1 MAGNYKNAYATVNP
15 NQQNIGNA
23 IDDVENQ
30 GFRYRAEDRL
40 VKAEEQKKKDDRERK
55 LKEFND
61 NAPKFVPTGVETQ
74 DEYMYAGVQNAANQL
89 YDVQRQFNELNNK
102 TNLTPDEE
110 RKLYQLSAKRNNLQN
125 YPENLKRMMES
136 QTNAAK
142 DYLEGV
148 KKGLYIQDPNIDKKL
163 SSALTGYV
171 PGTDESGLPA
181 AGLYDKDG
189 DGIADVLSF
198 EDVNNQLF
206 IKPTKLM
213 DPFKLA
219 QAFAKDFKLDETSTQ
234 KGYTTYD
241 NKFVPENE
249 LRATIDNLITP
260 EALAT
265 EAYKR
270 GLGVDYQWKDE
281 EVSQLKNDLMNH
293 TKTYIGT
300 VSKQKK
306 DLAAEDRDAALAETK
321 RKNRANEQI
330 DREQEK
336 GRNARAR
343 ASNRAKYGGSG
354 EPITADSFMFSSN
367 LNRNTAAEKNVT
379 PTDIPTKSK
388 GYNIAGNKM
397 VVSPSEGI
405 DEVVETIW
413 VSPDKADVWVQGF
426 RYENQGKDK
435 APKKTPFLY
444 NTKKESNKAG
454 KFIGEIE
461 NGNGDSYNTWPE
473 FIQDLDKETG
483 TGFDWSNQ

>member
-1 MAGNYKNAYATVNP
+1 MAGNYTNAYATVTP
-15 NQQNIGNA
+15 NKQNIGDA

-30 GFRYRAEDRL
+30 GFKYRIEERL

-61 NAPKFVPTGVETQ
+61 NAPKFVPTGVETE

-136 QTNAAK
+136 QTNSAK
-142 DYLEGV
+142 DYLEGI
-148 KKGLYIQDPNIDKKL
+148 KKGIYLQDPNIDKKL

-198 EDVNNQLF
+198 EDVNSQLF
-206 IKPTKLM
+206 IQPVKRNDVYASVSELAKT
-213 DPFKLA
+213 FKA
-219 QAFAKDFKLDETSTQ
+219 DETKTE
-234 KGYTTYD
+234 KGYWTTEDKYVD
-241 NKFVPENE
+241 EE
-249 LRATIDNLITP
+249 QARATIRGMVD
-260 EALAT
+260 ESAYAT
-265 EAYKR
+265 EAQRR
-270 GLGVDYQWKDE
+270 GLPLDYKFSDVEKQQFEDELLLSLRNRVSESYSKTKDNADENDDLTRSQQNAQFNKKLKQDEKE
-281 EVSQLKNDLMNH
+281 EAGK
-293 TKTYIGT
+293 
-300 VSKQKK
+300 
-306 DLAAEDRDAALAETK
+306 
-321 RKNRANEQI
+321 
-330 DREQEK
+330 
-336 GRNARAR
+336 NARAK
-343 ASNRAKYGGSG
+343 AGNRAKYGGSG
-354 EPITADSFMFSSN
+354 DPITAASFMFSSN
-367 LNRNTAAEKNVT
+367 INRNAAAEKKVT

-388 GYNIAGNKM
+388 GYNISGNKM

-413 VSPDKADVWVQGF
+413 VSPDKANVWVQGF
-426 RYENQGKDK
+426 RYEAEEKGK

-444 NTKKESNKAG
+444 NTNDRSNKAG
-454 KFIGEIE
+454 KFIGQIE
-461 NGNGDSYNTWPE
+461 NGEGGTYNTWPE